1 MGPQRYEDAVR
12 AGLVLKNQFPH
23 FDIKVREGLTD
34 GEQVSGM
41 TVTTTANSSD
51 DGCGRQAG

>member
-1 MGPQRYEDAVR
+1 MGPQRYED

>member
-1 MGPQRYEDAVR
+1 MGPQHYEDAVR
-12 AGLVLKNQFPH
+12 ARLVLKNQFPH